1 MGTGIEIEAR
11 IVMGQADSTCWT
23 VLRGAAAGDDE
34 ARAEFAGRYAPLVR
48 AYLAA
53 RWRATPLIQDLDD
66 AVQDVFVECLRQ
78 GGMLQRA
85 DPGRPGGFRAFLY
98 GLVRNVALRVEQDGA
113 RRRARQLGG
122 GGTAV
127 DAESAEESLS
137 RLFDRAW
144 ARSIMREA
152 AARQAERAA
161 REGEAASRRVEL
173 LRLRFHEGLPI
184 RAIAE
189 LWSVDAAALHHE
201 YARARRE
208 FKTALLEVMAFY
220 HPGSPAEAERECAE
234 LLEHL
239 A

>member
-1 MGTGIEIEAR
+1 MDHT
-11 IVMGQADSTCWT
+11 DSNSTCWT
-23 VLRGAAAGDDE
+23 VLQDAAGGDDA
-34 ARAEFAGRYAPLVR
+34 ARAEFATRYAPLVR
-48 AYLAA
+48 AYLGA
-53 RWRATPLIQDLDD
+53 RWRGTALIHELDD

-98 GLVRNVALRVEQDGA
+98 GLVRNIALRIEQDRA
-113 RRRARQLGG
+113 RRCVRQVTGG
-122 GGTAV
+122 ME
-127 DAESAEESLS
+127 DAGADALIAEESLS

-144 ARSIMREA
+144 ARAIMRDA

-161 REGEAASRRVEL
+161 REGEAALRRVEL

-184 RAIAE
+184 RAIAQ

-201 YARARRE
+201 YARARKE
-208 FKTALLEVMAFY
+208 FKAALVEVMAFY
-220 HPGSPAEAERECAE
+220 HPGAPADAERECAE
-234 LLEHL
+234 LLDHL